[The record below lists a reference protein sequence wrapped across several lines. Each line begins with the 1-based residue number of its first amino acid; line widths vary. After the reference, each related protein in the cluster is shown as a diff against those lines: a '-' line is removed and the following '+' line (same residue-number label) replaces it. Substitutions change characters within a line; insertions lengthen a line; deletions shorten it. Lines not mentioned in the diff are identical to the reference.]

1 MSSKTNIMLITSKSK
16 EPVIFLYPLRVLPG
30 STNDTIMRIALTHFF
45 SSNGFDK
52 EAREIA
58 NANPGK
64 ELGLYE
70 ELLNGLIK
78 QNSNS
83 LTIRGVTLT
92 PLSGKL
98 STQYYDL
105 IKSSLAKAY
114 KHASRVDPEVHRA
127 ISELSKT
134 TEDGK
139 TPLFIYRKEDTISS
153 LEEVNNYRDSF
164 YGLFTIKIGDSKPK
178 QHLVKPNLFNEVIL
192 SVAEQLED
200 DVDERMD
207 DTTGE
212 VMEKTDRE
220 KSYSTVPTETVI
232 KLINDELHINI
243 SPDGTLTPS
252 ETAPSSQ
259 EELTRLLQLAFQTT
273 RGKVKAEYPSMLL
286 PTSITDGVI
295 NACEMLGEY
304 IGQQRN
310 QHYQIDLQV
319 LKDDIIKKE
328 PIPEKEGALKP
339 VEISTEDMGIFNPY
353 GTHSFIPLNGS
364 YIPLVIE

>member
-1 MSSKTNIMLITSKSK
+1 MLITSKSK
-16 EPVIFLYPLRVLPG
+16 EPVLFLFPLRVLPG

-58 NANPGK
+58 NANPGE

-70 ELLNGLIK
+70 ELLNGLIER
-78 QNSNS
+78 NSNS

-92 PLSGKL
+92 PLSGSNKL
-98 STQYYDL
+98 PTQYYDL
-105 IKSSLAKAY
+105 FKSSLIKAY

-134 TEDGK
+134 TEEGK

-178 QHLVKPNLFNEVIL
+178 QHLVKPNLFNQAIL

-200 DVDERMD
+200 DMDERMD

-212 VMEKTDRE
+212 VAEQTDRV

-243 SPDGTLTPS
+243 SPDGTLTS
-252 ETAPSSQ
+252 TETAPSSQ

-286 PTSITDGVI
+286 PTSITDGVV
-295 NACEMLGEY
+295 NACEMFGEY

-310 QHYQIDLQV
+310 KHYQIDLQV
-319 LKDDIIKKE
+319 IKDDVVKKE

-339 VEISTEDMGIFNPY
+339 IEISTEDMGKFNPY
-353 GTHSFIPLNGS
+353 GTHSFIPIGGS